1 MTIPDPNPPDRGPSP
16 SQVRQSRELLVEAS
30 LTTSKNVK
38 SKNVKWTDACFR
50 VRSTPS
56 EAVTLSL
63 TLTLALA
70 ALTLPLT
77 LTLALT
83 LALALALTLTL
94 ILTRSTP
101 SEALDGGGVHL
112 SDGAQE
118 RELAGVPQR
127 ARAPD

>member
-56 EAVTLSL
+56 EA
-63 TLTLALA
+63 
-70 ALTLPLT
+70 
-77 LTLALT
+77 
-83 LALALALTLTL
+83 
-94 ILTRSTP
+94 
-101 SEALDGGGVHL
+101 LDGGGVHL

-127 ARAPD
+127 ARTPD

>member
-56 EAVTLSL
+56 EALTLSL
-63 TLTLALA
+63 TLTL
-70 ALTLPLT
+70 T
-77 LTLALT
+77 LT
-83 LALALALTLTL
+83 LALALALTE
-94 ILTRSTP
+94 P
-101 SEALDGGGVHL
+101 QVKFPEGGGKKIYSCNEGNSPNWDL
-112 SDGAQE
+112 PILDYINW
-118 RELAGVPQR
+118 
-127 ARAPD
+127 